1 MRQFPVILAIFI
13 LLGAAALIDEIVWS
27 RQLVLVFGNTTQ
39 AVSAIL
45 AGFFGGIAIGS
56 YVGGRLADRV
66 RNRLRMYGFLEL
78 ALAVVVVLTPFTFR
92 LINGLY
98 RDIYPALEASPGAL
112 ALLRVAMAVLALSPA
127 TIMMGATLPTLTRH
141 LARDA
146 SLSGAFSRLYAAN
159 TIGAIVGTTLAGFIL
174 IELLGLS
181 GALAVG
187 AACSLVAGLAA
198 LALDRLRTDP
208 TTPTAAEPVV
218 TPEPAVPATT
228 APRRPAPRLALT
240 VAFISGLTSLGAV
253 LFAVLRTRLG
263 DPLRLLAAS
272 QVIAAALALAGLV
285 LVLVAPHAPTPG
297 KPLDTL
303 VALFG
308 SAVLVVLP
316 VTIALGVAFPAS
328 SALLADDAGHAGE
341 ESGGLLATNTVGAIL
356 GSLIVPF

>member
-1 MRQFPVILAIFI
+1 MRQFPVILGIFV
-13 LLGAAALIDEIVWS
+13 LSGAAALIDEIVWS

-56 YVGGRLADRV
+56 YVDGRLADRV
-66 RNRLRMYGFLEL
+66 KNRLHMYRLLEL

-112 ALLRVAMAVLALSPA
+112 ALLRVTMAVLALSPA

-187 AACSLVAGLAA
+187 AVCSATAGLAA
-198 LALDRLRTDP
+198 LWLGRNGRGSIEAVVIAP
-208 TTPTAAEPVV
+208 AGPISSEIVAPVGA
-218 TPEPAVPATT
+218 PAPDT
-228 APRRPAPRLALT
+228 RRGAGRADPRLALT
-240 VAFISGLTSLGAV
+240 VAFISG
-253 LFAVLRTRLG
+253 
-263 DPLRLLAAS
+263 
-272 QVIAAALALAGLV
+272 
-285 LVLVAPHAPTPG
+285 
-297 KPLDTL
+297 
-303 VALFG
+303 
-308 SAVLVVLP
+308 
-316 VTIALGVAFPAS
+316 
-328 SALLADDAGHAGE
+328 
-341 ESGGLLATNTVGAIL
+341 
-356 GSLIVPF
+356 

>member
-127 TIMMGATLPTLTRH
+127 TIMMGATLPTLTRY
-141 LARDA
+141 LTRDA
-146 SLSGAFSRLYAAN
+146 SLAGAFSRLYAAN
-159 TIGAIVGTTLAGFIL
+159 TIGAIVGTVLAGFFL

-187 AACSLVAGLAA
+187 AGCS
-198 LALDRLRTDP
+198 
-208 TTPTAAEPVV
+208 
-218 TPEPAVPATT
+218 
-228 APRRPAPRLALT
+228 
-240 VAFISGLTSLGAV
+240 
-253 LFAVLRTRLG
+253 
-263 DPLRLLAAS
+263 
-272 QVIAAALALAGLV
+272 ALAG
-285 LVLVAPHAPTPG
+285 VAALWLSRSKAGVVPPTPM
-297 KPLDTL
+297 P
-303 VALFG
+303 
-308 SAVLVVLP
+308 SEPP
-316 VTIALGVAFPAS
+316 VPA
-328 SALLADDAGHAGE
+328 
-341 ESGGLLATNTVGAIL
+341 
-356 GSLIVPF
+356 P